1 MAAIGIDAEPA
12 RPLPAGLI
20 ETVAAPAELRPLAE
34 LRLARPELPWELLLF
49 CAKEAVYKA
58 WFPLTG
64 HRLGF
69 ADVLVEFAATGAFT
83 AQVTATGCVA
93 SLPTGTAAARV
104 AVRDRRHVRHRARHG
119 LHGHRHDV
127 PHHAGCRHAHDARH
141 RD

>member
-20 ETVAAPAELRPLAE
+20 ETVAAPAERRSLAE
-34 LRLARPELPWELLLF
+34 LQLGRPELPWELLLF

-69 ADVLVEFAATGAFT
+69 ADVLVEFAVTGAFT
-83 AQVTATGCVA
+83 VQV
-93 SLPTGTAAARV
+93 TGTASVAGAAGWPTGHAAACV
-104 AVRDRRHVRHRARHG
+104 AGRWLVRDG
-119 LHGHRHDV
+119 LALTAATV
-127 PHHAGCRHAHDARH
+127 PA
-141 RD
+141 